1 MDTSF
6 WFYVAFTAFVLAML
20 AIDLGIFHRKA
31 HVVRAKEAGAWV
43 AVWMTLALIF
53 TLTLLVWKG
62 AESALLF
69 ATGYLIEQ
77 SLSIDNIFVIVM
89 IFSYFRIPGKYQHRV
104 LFWGIIG
111 ALLMRGLF
119 IGMGALLIK
128 RFGWIIYVFGAFLI
142 FTGVK
147 MALRQDEGFD
157 AEQNVVMRTA
167 RRFLRVTREYH
178 GQQFFTIQDGR
189 RYATPL
195 FLVLL
200 LIEFTDLV
208 FAVDSIPAIFAVTTN
223 PFLVYTSN
231 VFAILGLRSMYFLLA
246 GIVHQFAYLK
256 YGLALILVFV
266 GFKMVLVD
274 MVRIPIFVSLGV
286 IAVTLTLSIIASLF
300 YPPKLKSIIDE
311 TQGKTGSIFG
321 SVPQPSDE
329 RPK

>member
-43 AVWMTLALIF
+43 AVWMTLALTF

-178 GQQFFTIQDGR
+178 GQRFFTIQDGR

-266 GFKMVLVD
+266 GSKMVLVD
-274 MVRIPIFVSLGV
+274 MVRIPILASLGV

-311 TQGKTGSIFG
+311 AQGKTGSIFG

>member
-43 AVWMTLALIF
+43 AVWMTLALTF

-128 RFGWIIYVFGAFLI
+128 RFGWIIYIFGAFLI

-157 AEQNVVMRTA
+157 AEQNVMMRTA

-178 GQQFFTIQDGR
+178 GQRFFTIQDGR

-274 MVRIPIFVSLGV
+274 MVRIPILASLGV

>member
-43 AVWMTLALIF
+43 AVWMTLALTF

-178 GQQFFTIQDGR
+178 GQRFFTIQDGR

-266 GFKMVLVD
+266 GSKMVLVD
-274 MVRIPIFVSLGV
+274 MVRIPILASLGV

>member
-43 AVWMTLALIF
+43 AVWMTLALAF
-53 TLTLLVWKG
+53 SLTLLVWKG

-231 VFAILGLRSMYFLLA
+231 VFAILGLRSMY
-246 GIVHQFAYLK
+246 
-256 YGLALILVFV
+256 
-266 GFKMVLVD
+266 LVD

>member
-43 AVWMTLALIF
+43 AVWMTLALTF

-157 AEQNVVMRTA
+157 AEQNVMMRTA

-274 MVRIPIFVSLGV
+274 MVRIPILASLGV

>member
-43 AVWMTLALIF
+43 AVWMTLALTF

-178 GQQFFTIQDGR
+178 GQRFFTIQDGR

-274 MVRIPIFVSLGV
+274 MVRIPILASLGV

>member
-43 AVWMTLALIF
+43 AVWMTLALTF

-89 IFSYFRIPGKYQHRV
+89 IFSYFRIPGKYQYRV